1 MLSREICW
9 IRKKPGID
17 RTKRQVRLVLPQQHL
32 TGARAKN
39 AIFWKPSQAK

>member
-1 MLSREICW
+1 MPSREVGW

-17 RTKRQVRLVLPQQHL
+17 RTKRQLRLVLPQQHL

-39 AIFWKPSQAK
+39 AIFWKPGQAE